1 MIKLRFRQYFLH
13 LTTFSTI
20 ILCSN
25 HVNYKMSSEA
35 TLPME
40 SPKSRDIASTEDDL
54 NRAII
59 KMLQQDG
66 RLPYKD
72 IARALQV
79 SEGTIRN
86 RVQSMKQ
93 SGALKIVALADPM
106 AIRYKADAMIGIK
119 VASPVTPRAVA
130 LRLSELS
137 EVVYVLWVSGRYD
150 LLIEVVCETRSAF
163 QSFLEEHCFGHD
175 DIDQIEV
182 MSGIEMFKNQFL
194 LKRPAQ

>member
-1 MIKLRFRQYFLH
+1 M
-13 LTTFSTI
+13 
-20 ILCSN
+20 
-25 HVNYKMSSEA
+25 A
-35 TLPME
+35 
-40 SPKSRDIASTEDDL
+40 SPPAASIEPSRIRGIASTEDDL

-59 KMLQQDG
+59 KMLQDDG

-72 IARALQV
+72 IARALDV

-106 AIRYKADAMIGIK
+106 AIRYQADAMIGIK
-119 VASPVTPRAVA
+119 VAHPATPRQVA
-130 LRLSELS
+130 HRLSEHG

-150 LLIEVVCETRSAF
+150 LLIEVVCETSSAF
-163 QSFLEEHCFGHD
+163 QQFLEKHCFGHD

-194 LKRPAQ
+194 LKRQAQ

>member
-1 MIKLRFRQYFLH
+1 M
-13 LTTFSTI
+13 TTRNAVSIEQNRT
-20 ILCSN
+20 
-25 HVNYKMSSEA
+25 
-35 TLPME
+35 
-40 SPKSRDIASTEDDL
+40 RGIASTEDDL

-72 IARALQV
+72 IARALDV

-119 VASPVTPRAVA
+119 VANPATPRAVA
-130 LRLSELS
+130 HRLSECG

-163 QSFLEEHCFGHD
+163 QSFLEQQCFGQD
-175 DIDQIEV
+175 DIDHIEV

-194 LKRPAQ
+194 LKRQTQ

>member
-1 MIKLRFRQYFLH
+1 MPA
-13 LTTFSTI
+13 
-20 ILCSN
+20 
-25 HVNYKMSSEA
+25 EA
-35 TLPME
+35 AVPME
-40 SPKSRDIASTEDDL
+40 ASKTRGIASTEDDL
-54 NRAII
+54 NRSII
-59 KMLQQDG
+59 KMLQDDG

-72 IARALQV
+72 IARALKV

-119 VASPVTPRAVA
+119 VASPATPRTVA
-130 LRLSELS
+130 HRLSELG

-194 LKRPAQ
+194 LKRQAR

>member
-1 MIKLRFRQYFLH
+1 
-13 LTTFSTI
+13 
-20 ILCSN
+20 
-25 HVNYKMSSEA
+25 MSDQAAITVHSSKA
-35 TLPME
+35 
-40 SPKSRDIASTEDDL
+40 RGIASADDDL
-54 NRAII
+54 NREII
-59 KMLQQDG
+59 KMLQHDG

-72 IARALQV
+72 IAVALQV

-119 VASPVTPRAVA
+119 VATPATPREVA
-130 LRLSELS
+130 SRLAELG

-163 QSFLEEHCFGHD
+163 QDFLERHCFGHD
-175 DIDQIEV
+175 DIDSIEV

-194 LKRPAQ
+194 LKRQTQ

>member
-1 MIKLRFRQYFLH
+1 MP
-13 LTTFSTI
+13 
-20 ILCSN
+20 
-25 HVNYKMSSEA
+25 SEIA
-35 TLPME
+35 ASIEPG
-40 SPKSRDIASTEDDL
+40 KVRGIASTDDDL
-54 NRAII
+54 NREII

-72 IARALQV
+72 IARALKV

-119 VASPVTPRAVA
+119 VATPATPRDVA
-130 LRLSELS
+130 LRLSDLG

-150 LLIEVVCETRSAF
+150 LLIEVVCETRNAF
-163 QSFLEEHCFGHD
+163 QNFLERHCFGHD
-175 DIDQIEV
+175 DIDSIEV

-194 LKRPAQ
+194 LKRQAQ